1 VDSEIV
7 YCLRQSA
14 PTKGGN
20 TVKILRFL
28 AAIAVVQFA
37 TIAHASDRLPTVPPD
52 QYSVEQQRAAAD
64 FEAARKAKVFGPFE
78 PLMHS
83 PQVMTL
89 ARSMGDYLRF
99 NSALGNTLSELV
111 ILIIARE
118 WSQDFEWWYHYP
130 IALKAGIS
138 KDVADAIADGRRP
151 TGMSA
156 DEEMV
161 YDYTT
166 ELIKNKRVS
175 DRTFARAKARFAE
188 KGVVDMTGIAGYYT
202 FLAMQLNAAQYKLP
216 SGESGLKRLPE

>member
-1 VDSEIV
+1 MRLIQGTVAAMALLTS
-7 YCLRQSA
+7 SA
-14 PTKGGN
+14 
-20 TVKILRFL
+20 VF
-28 AAIAVVQFA
+28 
-37 TIAHASDRLPTVPPD
+37 ASDRLPTIAPD
-52 QYSVEQQRAAAD
+52 NYSPEQLQAAHD

-99 NSALGNTLSELV
+99 HSALGNTLSELV
-111 ILIIARE
+111 ILITARE

-138 KDVADAIADGRRP
+138 KEIADAVADGRHP
-151 TGMSA
+151 VGMSE

-161 YDYTT
+161 YDYAT
-166 ELIKNKRVS
+166 ELIRTKRVS
-175 DRTFARAKARFAE
+175 DRSFARVKARFGE
-188 KGVVDMTGIAGYYT
+188 KGVVDLTGIAGYYT

-216 SGESGLKRLPE
+216 PGEHGIKRLPE